1 MLSATKKIQV
11 ALDAERT
18 ARAQSAGRAAR
29 GYFAAVMGRSID
41 AALTDVFAS
50 SNRHI
55 QNVQGAIAQVL
66 ECNVGDWYYR

>member
-29 GYFAAVMGRSID
+29 GYFAATWV
-41 AALTDVFAS
+41 
-50 SNRHI
+50 
-55 QNVQGAIAQVL
+55 QVL
-66 ECNVGDWYYR
+66 GWEFAATKLGKT